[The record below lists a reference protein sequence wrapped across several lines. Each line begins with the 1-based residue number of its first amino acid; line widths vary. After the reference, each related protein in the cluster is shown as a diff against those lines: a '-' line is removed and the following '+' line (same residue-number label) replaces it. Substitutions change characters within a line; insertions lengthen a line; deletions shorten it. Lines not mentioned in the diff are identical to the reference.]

1 MVGDLHSLVG
11 RSGPSSAFY
20 RVFIAALVLV
30 PWRILSALVSPRER
44 GRVAGVSRRAF
55 LLALGGGV
63 FFGFDLA
70 LYNTSVMR
78 TTATTATLFGNNA
91 PIFVGI
97 GTWIFFRRRPK
108 RNFWI
113 GLALAMSGAAVLM
126 IANATR
132 PDGSTGD
139 FTGALMSLG
148 AAAFFAAYLLAT
160 EHVREEM
167 DTLTFS
173 TIAVAGSVLTL
184 LAVCLVVGAPL
195 SGFTA
200 RTLGGAPRPR
210 PHLAARGVPG
220 LAYALGH
227 LPATVTSVGLLAQVP
242 LTAILAVPLLGEPLT
257 PPYLAGGALVLAG
270 IWVVNRDSRSRQ
282 SSVVSRSRQ
291 SQSAVAV
298 VSRRSLRD
306 CRLGPTTETVD
317 CVLKI
322 PDCRLP
328 TVRLRDHLIRLQPR
342 PMLEDLRGDDELVG
356 AGALEEVREAA
367 FDGRGRTDDSRRQRL
382 LQLDALERRE
392 RGLETI
398 GIDWRWHAA
407 ERGRGA
413 ARERSAGAT

>member
-1 MVGDLHSLVG
+1 MSHPSPSRDRRWLAYAALLIAISGIAWSAIFIRWSAVP
-11 RSGPSSAFY
+11 GPSSAFY

-70 LYNTSVMR
+70 LYNTAVMR

-113 GLALAMSGAAVLM
+113 GLALAMSGAAVVM

-139 FTGALMSLG
+139 FTGALMSMG

-184 LAVCLVVGAPL
+184 LVVCLVVGAPL

-200 RTLGGAPRPR
+200 STWAALLGLGLISQLGAY
-210 PHLAARGVPG
+210 LG

-270 IWVVNRDSRSRQ
+270 IYVVNRDSR
-282 SSVVSRSRQ
+282 
-291 SQSAVAV
+291 
-298 VSRRSLRD
+298 
-306 CRLGPTTETVD
+306 
-317 CVLKI
+317 
-322 PDCRLP
+322 
-328 TVRLRDHLIRLQPR
+328 
-342 PMLEDLRGDDELVG
+342 
-356 AGALEEVREAA
+356 
-367 FDGRGRTDDSRRQRL
+367 
-382 LQLDALERRE
+382 
-392 RGLETI
+392 
-398 GIDWRWHAA
+398 
-407 ERGRGA
+407 
-413 ARERSAGAT
+413 